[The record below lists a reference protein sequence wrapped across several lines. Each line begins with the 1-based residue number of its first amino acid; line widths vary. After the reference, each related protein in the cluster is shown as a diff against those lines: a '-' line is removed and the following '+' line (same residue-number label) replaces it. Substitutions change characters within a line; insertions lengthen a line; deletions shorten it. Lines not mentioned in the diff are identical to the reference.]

1 MRIIKEFLLERHTI
15 APQTAYLPK
24 DAKVLAVQN
33 TDKGLM
39 LYALVDPV
47 KFGTDLRTFK
57 ICDTSENIYEDNI
70 SYIGSYNT
78 DFCLR
83 HVIEIL

>member
-1 MRIIKEFLLERHTI
+1 MQVIKEFLLEKHTI
-15 APQTAYLPK
+15 APQTTYLAK
-24 DAKVLAVQN
+24 DAKVLTVQN

-39 LYALVDPV
+39 LYALVDPT

-57 ICDTSENIYEDNI
+57 ICDTSENIYEDNFN
-70 SYIGSYNT
+70 YIGSYNT